1 MLIVILVRCVLIQN
15 RSVFRACCLLVA
27 FAVFNSKPKFCIK
40 VKNIEHVH
48 ARVVGKMEFWPN
60 LRSTTSATEMR
71 EKEHKE
77 FTATKAALEQG
88 MANLRKAID
97 VHPSIAESPF
107 LPCLRVQTQ
116 YY

>member
-1 MLIVILVRCVLIQN
+1 M
-15 RSVFRACCLLVA
+15 
-27 FAVFNSKPKFCIK
+27 
-40 VKNIEHVH
+40 KNIEHVH

-107 LPCLRVQTQ
+107 AVSASSDAVLLVYRGGHFVN
-116 YY
+116 